1 MTPGIPYYY
10 KFTVVKS
17 DMTESAFSNVAQGTP
32 LDTIPPMLAHTP
44 VTTAAPGLA
53 LTLAADATDN
63 VAVQAVTLYFRAIG
77 ETVYTARAMTHTTGN
92 RYSAT
97 IEGSRITSPGIEYT
111 IEATDGISTVRSGR
125 PEYPHQVVVTDKPTL
140 TAVTPNRGPADGG
153 TAATIAG
160 SNFKPGATVTF
171 GGAAA
176 DSVTVVSSSQITCT
190 TPAYYP
196 TAVDV
201 VVTNPGGATGTLT
214 RGFTFESTTA
224 SLSLPATGG
233 EQHATAQIPIN
244 AANVQGLAAA
254 DIRVTFDSAVL
265 SARGAVYGQSHPRL
279 EPGPEHR
286 HGRRDPPGTGQ
297 SGRHGDRGRHA
308 GAAGV
313 RGGGRSGQQLAAD
326 VGERSAQR
334 RRDPGRPCQRCL
346 RGGERL

>member
-17 DMTESAFSNVAQGTP
+17 DMTESDFSNVAQGTP
-32 LDTIPPMLAHTP
+32 LDTIPPVLTHTP

-77 ETVYTARAMTHTTGN
+77 GTAYTARAMTRTTGN

-97 IEGSRITSPGIEYT
+97 LEGSRITSPGIEYY

-125 PEYPHQVVVTDKPTL
+125 PEYPHQVVVTDKPTV
-140 TAVTPNRGPADGG
+140 TAVTPNRGPAGGG
-153 TAATIAG
+153 TAITIAG

-190 TPAYYP
+190 TPAHYP
-196 TAVDV
+196 AAVDV

-233 EQHATAQIPIN
+233 EQHAIVQIPIN

-254 DIRVTFDSAVL
+254 DIKVTFNSAVL
-265 SARGAVYGQSHPRL
+265 SARGAHTGSLTPGWSITPNTATAGEIRL
-279 EPGPEHR
+279 AMASPG
-286 HGRRDPPGTGQ
+286 GTVTGA
-297 SGRHGDRGRHA
+297 GTLA
-308 GAAGV
+308 LLEFEVVGAAG
-313 RGGGRSGQQLAAD
+313 SSSPLTLA
-326 VGERSAQR
+326 SASLNAGAIPTRPRQR
-334 RRDPGRPCQRCL
+334 LL